1 MGTRLGG
8 LAVDG
13 ELMSF
18 THKGFWQPM
27 DTLRDKLFLEELL
40 EQGKAPEDMGLNKG
54 KVYSSFGKKKV
65 FITGHTVLKDLGFL
79 YGFSL
84 WIQL

>member
-1 MGTRLGG
+1 MEVFLFYHQKLLKELMEIVVFGNRAIKG

-40 EQGKAPEDMGLNKG
+40 EQGKAPNGR
-54 KVYSSFGKKKV
+54 
-65 FITGHTVLKDLGFL
+65 
-79 YGFSL
+79 YG
-84 WIQL
+84 IK